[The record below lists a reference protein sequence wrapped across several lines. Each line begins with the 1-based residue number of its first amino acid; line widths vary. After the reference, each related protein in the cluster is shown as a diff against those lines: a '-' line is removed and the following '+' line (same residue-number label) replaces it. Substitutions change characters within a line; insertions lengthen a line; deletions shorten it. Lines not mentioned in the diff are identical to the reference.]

1 MALHLREQLEAA
13 LATALAGLA
22 TTGDNVFRDR
32 DTDAQP
38 LSADADELPGLV
50 MREASES
57 AVVSTI
63 GGLVGRKRER
73 LLSIPIE
80 IHVQAASGY
89 GTALNAIAKEIEVA
103 LDGNN
108 TLDGLC
114 KWIEPRGWEK
124 TIDAAG
130 AKPVALG
137 RLSIDLQYY
146 TRKGA
151 PDVAA

>member
-1 MALHLREQLEAA
+1 MALHLREQIEAA
-13 LATALAGLA
+13 LATALTGLS
-22 TTGDNVFRDR
+22 TTANRVYRDR

-38 LSADADELPGLV
+38 LSADSGELPGLV

-57 AVVSTI
+57 GAVSTI
-63 GGLVGRKRER
+63 GGLGNRVRER

-80 IHVQAASGY
+80 IRVQAASGY
-89 GTALNAIAKEIEVA
+89 GTTLNAIAKEIEVA

-108 TLDGLC
+108 TLGGLC

-137 RLSIDLQYY
+137 KLSIDLQYY